1 MTRRR
6 WAAFALTIVVIGGP
20 IAAGMCEAICAS
32 ASKSPLPGHAHYHSC
47 APSATNAGTAINAV
61 PHTCEHSLD
70 DTVGVRQALQLLIP
84 PALLVLDPSLFPSV
98 ELAALAPHTPD
109 IVHSPPGTLALSA
122 QLRV

>member
-6 WAAFALTIVVIGGP
+6 WAFALVIAVIGGP

-32 ASKSPLPGHAHYHSC
+32 AGKSPLPGHAHYHSC

-61 PHTCEHSLD
+61 PHSCGHSPD
-70 DTVGVRQALQLLIP
+70 DTVGVQQALQLLTP

-98 ELAALAPHTPD
+98 EPADLAPHTRD
-109 IVHSPPGTLALSA
+109 IVDSPPGALALSA

>member
-6 WAAFALTIVVIGGP
+6 WAFALVIIVIGGP

-47 APSATNAGTAINAV
+47 APSATNTGTAINAV
-61 PHTCEHSLD
+61 PHTCGHSPD
-70 DTVGVRQALQLLIP
+70 DTVGVQQALQLLIP
-84 PALLVLDPSLFPSV
+84 PALLLLDRSLFPSV
-98 ELAALAPHTPD
+98 ERVALAPHTRN
-109 IVHSPPGTLALSA
+109 IVHSPPGTLTLSA